1 MGRIF
6 RLWLPF
12 GAILGTLYLFLCLA
26 GKGVR
31 LKNRR
36 ELGGG
41 FGLICLSFY
50 LIVDGSSAKYKNVL
64 ILK

>member
-12 GAILGTLYLFLCLA
+12 GAVLGTLYLFLCLA
-26 GKGVR
+26 GEGVR

-41 FGLICLSFY
+41 FGSYLLKLSF
-50 LIVDGSSAKYKNVL
+50 
-64 ILK
+64 ILSLMVQVRSIS